1 MTSES
6 LKKFLDAKQIEETL
20 SEVAVLSKK
29 AGVDVALV
37 GGVALQLYGS
47 DRFTKD
53 VDFVGD
59 GEFAGLNDVGRI
71 SLGGWKGLTSKG
83 VRVDVLVKGDF
94 EGLYENVLAGAR
106 YEPDLGVKVARAE
119 HIMAMKLVAGSGK
132 DEEDI
137 RIMLRLGR
145 LDIGEAKHFIRRQLG
160 QFAVKEF
167 DSFIDEVE
175 WRRSKDEKDEKGEG

>member
-6 LKKFLDAKQIEETL
+6 LKRFLDAEQIEEALTEVASL
-20 SEVAVLSKK
+20 SEA
-29 AGVDVALV
+29 AGVKVALV

-59 GEFAGLNDVGRI
+59 GEFPGLSDVGRL

-83 VRVDVLVKGDF
+83 VRVDVLVHGEY
-94 EGLYENVLAGAR
+94 EGLYESVLDGAVFQ
-106 YEPDLGVKVARAE
+106 PDLGVRVARVE
-119 HIMAMKLVAGSGK
+119 HIMAMKLVAGRGK

-137 RIMLRLGR
+137 KVMLRLGE
-145 LDIGEAKHFIRRQLG
+145 LDLSEARRFVRQHLG
-160 QFAVKEF
+160 QFAVKEL
-167 DSFIDEVE
+167 DSFVDEVA
-175 WRRSKDEKDEKGEG
+175 WRRAKEQQDG

>member
-6 LKKFLDAKQIEETL
+6 LKKFLDASQIEETL
-20 SEVAVLSKK
+20 VEVAALSRS

-53 VDFVGD
+53 VDFVGN
-59 GEFAGLNDVGRI
+59 GEFGGLRDVGRI
-71 SLGGWKGLTSKG
+71 SLGGWKGFTSKG
-83 VRVDVLVKGDF
+83 VRVDVLVRGEF
-94 EGLYENVLAGAR
+94 EGLYENVLAR
-106 YEPDLGVKVARAE
+106 SVYEPDLGIKVARVE
-119 HIMAMKLVAGSGK
+119 HIMAMKLVAGRGK

-137 RIMLRLGR
+137 RVMLRLGK
-145 LDIGEAKHFIRRQLG
+145 LDLEETRAFINRQLG

-167 DSFIDEVE
+167 DSFVDEVE
-175 WRRSKDEKDEKGEG
+175 WRRSKDEGRED

>member
-6 LKKFLDAKQIEETL
+6 LKKFLDARQIDEAL
-20 SEVAVLSKK
+20 KEVAELSAA

-59 GEFAGLNDVGRI
+59 GEFAGLDDFGRL
-71 SLGGWKGLTSKG
+71 SLGGWKGTTSKG
-83 VRVDVLVKGDF
+83 VRVDVLVKGEF
-94 EGLYENVLAGAR
+94 EGLYENVLRGAR
-106 YEPDLGVKVARAE
+106 FEPDLGVKVARAE
-119 HIMAMKLVAGSGK
+119 HIMAMKLVAGRGK

-137 RIMLRLGR
+137 RIMLRLGDMD
-145 LDIGEAKHFIRRQLG
+145 LDEARRFVRANLG
-160 QFAVKEF
+160 QYAVKEF
-167 DSFIDEVE
+167 DSFVGEVE
-175 WRRSKDEKDEKGEG
+175 WQVERDSRKGK

>member
-6 LKKFLDAKQIEETL
+6 LKKFLDAKQIEETI
-20 SEVAVLSKK
+20 SEVVSLTSKS
-29 AGVDVALV
+29 GVNVALV

-59 GEFAGLNDVGRI
+59 GEFDGLNDVGRI
-71 SLGGWKGLTSKG
+71 SLGGWKGFTSKG
-83 VRVDVLVKGDF
+83 VRVDVLVSGEF

-119 HIMAMKLVAGSGK
+119 HIMAMKLVAGRGK

-137 RIMLRLGR
+137 RIMLRLR
-145 LDIGEAKHFIRRQLG
+145 QIDLTEARRFIRQNLG
-160 QFAVKEF
+160 QYAVKEF
-167 DSFIDEVE
+167 DSFVDEVE
-175 WRRSKDEKDEKGEG
+175 WRRSRDEKDEKGED